1 MTMEIV
7 SLTVGLPFAP
17 VRAIIAIAKVLE
29 EEAERELYDPT
40 RVRQEIED
48 IETAQAE
55 GEIPDEVADRAK
67 QEAVS
72 RLLER

>member
-1 MTMEIV
+1 M
-7 SLTVGLPFAP
+7 
-17 VRAIIAIAKVLE
+17 RAVIAIAKVLE

-48 IETAQAE
+48 IETAQME